1 MISEVPCDFK
11 TRLEWACNTKLR
23 PWQSDLTQIFFW
35 DWFKLLRVVTGFKP
49 NTEQQ
54 RSSSAP
60 AAGRE
65 RNLHKPEKVRWTW
78 TPKQR
83 WSIESKPFQ
92 DVCNEIKTFKLSIYQ
107 AKLRLRWGDGFETPG
122 CGVHPLYN
130 RLVWMKIETP
140 LALSEGMEKR
150 GPDRVN
156 CRPLK
161 DINAYAGGSSL
172 FLLRCCPALPI
183 FYMNESVKW

>member
-1 MISEVPCDFK
+1 MISEVHCDFK
-11 TRLEWACNTKLR
+11 TRLDWAFNIKLR
-23 PWQSDLTQIFFW
+23 PWQSDLTQIFRRRQ
-35 DWFKLLRVVTGFKP
+35 KPAQTG
-49 NTEQQ
+49 E
-54 RSSSAP
+54 
-60 AAGRE
+60 GW
-65 RNLHKPEKVRWTW
+65 WTW

-83 WSIESKPFQ
+83 CSIKSKPFQ
-92 DVCNEIKTFKLSIYQ
+92 DICNEIKTFKLSICQ
-107 AKLRLRWGDGFETPG
+107 AKLRLRYGDGFETPG
-122 CGVHPLYN
+122 CAVHPLHDH
-130 RLVWMKIETP
+130 LVWMKIETP
-140 LALSEGMEKR
+140 LAPSEGMEKR